1 MARIA
6 ANWIGDRNE
15 PTPNSRP
22 AGFVEKPVPL
32 QIEK

>member
-6 ANWIGDRNE
+6 ANWIGDLNKA
-15 PTPNSRP
+15 TPNSRP

-32 QIEK
+32 KIEK